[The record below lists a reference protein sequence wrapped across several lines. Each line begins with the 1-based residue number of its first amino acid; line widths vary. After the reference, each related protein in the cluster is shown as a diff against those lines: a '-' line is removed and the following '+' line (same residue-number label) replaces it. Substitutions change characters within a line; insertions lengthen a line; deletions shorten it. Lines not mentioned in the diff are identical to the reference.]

1 VWVTIVKQFENQRE
15 DTLMNNI
22 VKSVVFA
29 AVVLFA
35 GIAAM
40 QVIYNNQDG
49 SADITAVEPA
59 AGDVVVTPTDDQAE
73 AARDTIDANA
83 EAAKDA
89 VEAQADA
96 DKAAAEAAEEAATTP
111 AAEDAAEA
119 QKDAAEANEDAAK
132 EAIDTEADAAK
143 EKVDADEEA
152 AEKAA
157 E

>member
-1 VWVTIVKQFENQRE
+1 
-15 DTLMNNI
+15 MNNI

-40 QVIYNNQDG
+40 QVIYKNQDAT
-49 SADITAVEPA
+49 SDITAVEPA
-59 AGDVVVTPTDDQAE
+59 AGDMGEAAEGAADANATTPVSDAVPSDATVDAQKDAIDAEAE
-73 AARDTIDANA
+73 AAKDAVDANVEAAKDEAEAAKDSAEASADAAEEGGEAQKEAIDDQA

-89 VEAQADA
+89 VEADQ
-96 DKAAAEAAEEAATTP
+96 
-111 AAEDAAEA
+111 
-119 QKDAAEANEDAAK
+119 
-132 EAIDTEADAAK
+132 
-143 EKVDADEEA
+143 EA